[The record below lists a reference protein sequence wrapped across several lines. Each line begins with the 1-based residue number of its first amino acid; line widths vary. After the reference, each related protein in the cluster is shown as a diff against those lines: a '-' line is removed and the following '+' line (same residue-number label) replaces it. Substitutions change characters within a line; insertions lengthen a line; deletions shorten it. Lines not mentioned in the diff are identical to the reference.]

1 MNAIRSIESNDY
13 GYGRKKDKYDE
24 KEEKVK
30 SILRQIFLKHG
41 YDPIKFYNR
50 RDGTDYGIDDVILKD
65 EMPDDDPLNLSCLVN
80 GRCSDLNYAIDYK
93 SNDFNSND
101 GHDCGL
107 KSVYIKLMSY
117 RSINPY
123 LPYTTFRGKRI
134 KTVTKYQ
141 IKDDEQR
148 KKELKIKDSRYH
160 KKVTFMEKFYGNHYL
175 LGDDNKTD
183 YFFYA
188 KCDDISENE
197 SSDREFELVSAYL
210 VPAEQLRKQVINI
223 LNIIL
228 KAGGF
233 NYPIKLREDSLY
245 LNHKI
250 RHALRIYKE
259 SNGLV
264 QPGILKPP
272 MDLFRST
279 KGGKPDNDDII
290 LRIPE
295 NYLTPHIKFD
305 SKGVIIN

>member
-1 MNAIRSIESNDY
+1 MSQIRSITSNEQV
-13 GYGRKKDKYDE
+13 YGRKDKYDE

-30 SILRQIFLKHG
+30 SILRQIFLK
-41 YDPIKFYNR
+41 YEYNPIKFYNR
-50 RDGTDYGIDDVILKD
+50 MDRTDYGVDDVILKD
-65 EMPDDDPLNLSCLVN
+65 EMPDGDLLNLSHLVN

-93 SNDFNSND
+93 SNDFDSND
-101 GHDCGL
+101 YDRGL

-123 LPYTTFRGKRI
+123 LPYTTFRGERI
-134 KTVTKYQ
+134 KTVTKHQ
-141 IKDDEQR
+141 IRDDEQR
-148 KKELKIKDSRYH
+148 EKEICRDPKFH
-160 KKVTFMEKFYGNHYL
+160 KKVTLMEKYYGNHFL

-210 VPAEQLRKQVINI
+210 VPAEQLRKQVVNI

-228 KAGGF
+228 KVGGF

-259 SNGLV
+259 SNRLV
-264 QPGILKPP
+264 QPSILTPP
-272 MDLFRST
+272 MDLFRCK

-295 NYLTPHIKFD
+295 NYLTPHIKFN